1 MNWANVHNNT
11 IHDYIEDAKY
21 KVVEKYPTDFLDVSE
36 TISELSYLTHD
47 YFRYY
52 GKFPSK
58 VAKYIIDTLAS
69 SKAICPENDFIFD
82 NYNGSGTTMVEA
94 KIAGF
99 ASAGIDINPF
109 GVLAANVKTNNYN
122 VDKLKD
128 IAAKLLEKIR
138 NTRNSDGQI
147 NFLYPDGISA
157 LDIQGIENVNNQIY
171 VEFPDI
177 DKWFDL
183 EIVRQLSKIKY
194 FLLSMNHD
202 EYREFFALAFFA
214 IIRRVSRAHDAEVR
228 PHVNPKK
235 RKRDA
240 ITAYEKKVSEMIS
253 TMSSWNAVTSE
264 EMISKTIVCDNN
276 AAESV
281 INYVNERKKTYKKEL
296 GLVVSH
302 PPYLNCFDYIS
313 VYKLKF
319 LWAFGFDEIYGKLS
333 YQEIK
338 SAEIR
343 SYPAT
348 KDSFINNYFAHNLKA
363 YRIMF
368 DCLRPGGCCCVVIG
382 DCTINKELFSVH
394 KMLIHGMENIGFTVE
409 KVTYRSTAYGM
420 GRYAYK
426 HRANYTDKE
435 DGKQDA
441 IIFFRK
447 PDNTK

>member
-1 MNWANVHNNT
+1 MNWKNIQNSTIADYVNDANYKVS
-11 IHDYIEDAKY
+11 DKY
-21 KVVEKYPTDFLDVSE
+21 KTDFLDVSE

-58 VAKYIIDTLAS
+58 IAKYIIDTLV
-69 SKAICPENDFIFD
+69 KGGGIDPEKDFIFD

-99 ASAGIDINPF
+99 SSAGIDINPF
-109 GVLAANVKTNNYN
+109 GVLAANVKTYNYD
-122 VDKLKD
+122 VDLLKD
-128 IAAKLLEKIR
+128 ITSTLFMKIK
-138 NTRNSDGQI
+138 SVDMADGQM
-147 NFLYPDGISA
+147 NFLVAEDLSKP
-157 LDIQGIENVNNQIY
+157 DIQGIEDINKRIY
-171 VEFPDI
+171 FEFPDV
-177 DKWFDL
+177 DKWFD
-183 EIVRQLSKIKY
+183 EDIIRQLSIIKY
-194 FLLSMNHD
+194 FILSMQKGK
-202 EYREFFALAFFA
+202 YRDFFALGFFA

-240 ITAYEKKVSEMIS
+240 ISAFEKKINEMIS
-253 TMSSWNAVTSE
+253 TMSTWNAVTS
-264 EMISKTIVCDNN
+264 KDIVSQTEICDNSSL
-276 AAESV
+276 EDV
-281 INYVNERKKTYKKEL
+281 CGFIKKLKQEYAKEL

-302 PPYLNCFDYIS
+302 PPYLNCFDYIP

-338 SAEIR
+338 ADEVR

-348 KDSFINNYFAHNLKA
+348 KDSFVNNYFAHNLKA
-363 YRIMF
+363 YQIIF
-368 DCLRPGGCCCVVIG
+368 NCLRSGGYCCVVIG
-382 DCTINKELFSVH
+382 DCTINKQLFSVH
-394 KMLIHGMENIGFTVE
+394 KMLIHGMEEIGFVVE

-420 GRYAYK
+420 GRYAYR
-426 HRANYTDKE
+426 HRADYTDKE

-447 PDNTK
+447 LGG

>member
-1 MNWANVHNNT
+1 MNWQNIQTNT
-11 IHDYIEDAKY
+11 IADYIADAQF
-21 KVVEKYPTDFLDVSE
+21 KVSDFYHTDFLDVSE

-58 VAKYIIDTLAS
+58 IAKYIIETLVTEQKIS
-69 SKAICPENDFIFD
+69 TEKDFIFD
-82 NYNGSGTTMVEA
+82 NYNGSGTTMVES

-99 ASAGIDINPF
+99 HSGGIDINPF
-109 GVLAANVKTNNYN
+109 GVLAANVKTYNYD
-122 VDKLKD
+122 VAKLKD
-128 IAAKLLEKIR
+128 IFSILLLKIKSSSSTD
-138 NTRNSDGQI
+138 NQI
-147 NFLYPDGISA
+147 NFLLPNGLDDADLQGISEINKQVYF
-157 LDIQGIENVNNQIY
+157 D
-171 VEFPDI
+171 FPDI
-177 DKWFDL
+177 DKWFD
-183 EIVRQLSKIKY
+183 EGTIHQLSAIKY
-194 FLLSMNHD
+194 FLLTMPQN
-202 EYREFFALAFFA
+202 EYRAFFALGFFA

-240 ITAYEKKVSEMIS
+240 IEAFEKKITEMIS
-253 TMSSWNAVTSE
+253 KMTSWNAVTS
-264 EMISKTIVCDNN
+264 SKILSQSIICDNSDYSN
-276 AAESV
+276 VSDFISELSCQ
-281 INYVNERKKTYKKEL
+281 YSKEL

-319 LWAFGFDEIYGKLS
+319 LWAFGFDEIFGKLS

-338 SAEIR
+338 SDEIR

-348 KDSFINNYFAHNLKA
+348 KDSFVNNYFKHNLDA
-363 YRIMF
+363 YKVIF
-368 DCLRPGGCCCVVIG
+368 DSLRPGGYCCVVIG

-394 KMLIHGMENIGFTVE
+394 KMLIHGMENMGFVVD

-420 GRYAYK
+420 GRYAYR
-426 HRANYTDKE
+426 HRADYTDKE

-441 IIFFRK
+441 IIFFKK
-447 PDNTK
+447 P

>member
-1 MNWANVHNNT
+1 MNWVNVHENT
-11 IHDYIEDAKY
+11 INDYIEDANY
-21 KVVEKYPTDFLDVSE
+21 KVAEKYSTDFLDVSE

-58 VAKYIIDTLAS
+58 IAKYIIDSLVS
-69 SKAICPENDFIFD
+69 SKEICPEKDFVFD
-82 NYNGSGTTMVEA
+82 NFNGSGTTMVEA

-99 ASAGIDINPF
+99 ESAGIDINPF
-109 GVLAANVKTNNYN
+109 GVLAANVKTYNYN

-128 IAAKLLEKIR
+128 IAAELLAKIK
-138 NTRNSDGQI
+138 NAGNSDGQI
-147 NFLYPDGISA
+147 NFLFPDGA
-157 LDIQGIENVNNQIY
+157 NTQDMQGIEDVYKQVY
-171 VEFPDI
+171 FEFPDI

-183 EIVRQLSKIKY
+183 EIVRQLSTIKY

-240 ITAYEKKVSEMIS
+240 ISAYEKKVTEMIS
-253 TMSSWNAVTSE
+253 TMASWNAVTSE
-264 EMISKTIVCDNN
+264 RVISKTIVCDNSN
-276 AAESV
+276 MENVAA
-281 INYVNERKKTYKKEL
+281 YVNERKNSYRKEL

-302 PPYLNCFDYIS
+302 PPYLNCFDYIP

-338 SAEIR
+338 SDEIR

-348 KDSFINNYFAHNLKA
+348 KDSFINNYFMHNLKA
-363 YRIMF
+363 YKAMF
-368 DCLRPGGCCCVVIG
+368 DCLRPGGYCCVVIG
-382 DCTINKELFSVH
+382 DCTINKKLFSVH

-426 HRANYTDKE
+426 HRADYSDKE

-447 PDNTK
+447 PDTVK